1 MALLMEL
8 LEEFLVLF
16 PLFGRQLIADVLK
29 GFLHGLADLAL
40 TFFDKLL
47 NGIML
52 LRGQFEGGIH
62 FLHQRGPMAVKI
74 RRMRGGDVDRFRR
87 VTGSGDRGG
96 SGMSGGDG
104 AMMQGRKK
112 IALRNIN
119 KQTTG

>member
-1 MALLMEL
+1 MLMEL

-52 LRGQFEGGIH
+52 LQSQFEGGIH
-62 FLHQRGPMAVKI
+62 FLHQGRPMAVKI
-74 RRMRGGDVDRFRR
+74 GRMRSRDVDRFRR

-96 SGMSGGDG
+96 SGMGCRSCTV
-104 AMMQGRKK
+104 MQSRKK
-112 IALRNIN
+112 IPLRNIN
-119 KQTTG
+119 EQTTG